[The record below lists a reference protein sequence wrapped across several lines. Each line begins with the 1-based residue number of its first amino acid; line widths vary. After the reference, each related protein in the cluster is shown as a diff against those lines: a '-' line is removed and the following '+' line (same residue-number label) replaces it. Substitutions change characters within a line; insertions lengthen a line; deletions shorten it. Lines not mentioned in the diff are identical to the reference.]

1 MQTRAELIAP
11 CSPSEVFGYVAELD
25 RYPTW
30 MGGLVH
36 SAHLDEDGPAAFPAW
51 IVELRSRIGPLAR
64 SKKLRMVR
72 TDIVPDRLV
81 VFERQEVDGRDH
93 SVWRLRAELATHTP
107 CGETDPVTS
116 TRLEMTLTYE
126 GRLWTGGL
134 LEKVLQDQIDA
145 GRDRLLTVL
154 TQPTQ

>member
-11 CSPSEVFGYVAELD
+11 CSLSEVFVHVADLES
-25 RYPTW
+25 YPSW
-30 MGGLVH
+30 LGGLVY
-36 SAHLDEDGPAAFPAW
+36 SAARQDDAAGLHPAW

-72 TDIVPDRLV
+72 TEMISDRLV
-81 VFERQEVDGRDH
+81 VFERQETDGREH
-93 SVWRLRAELATHTP
+93 SVWRLRAELFEIPEELTP
-107 CGETDPVTS
+107 A
-116 TRLEMTLTYE
+116 TRLEMTLSYE

-145 GRDRLLTVL
+145 GRDRLLEIL
-154 TQPTQ
+154 TQPTR